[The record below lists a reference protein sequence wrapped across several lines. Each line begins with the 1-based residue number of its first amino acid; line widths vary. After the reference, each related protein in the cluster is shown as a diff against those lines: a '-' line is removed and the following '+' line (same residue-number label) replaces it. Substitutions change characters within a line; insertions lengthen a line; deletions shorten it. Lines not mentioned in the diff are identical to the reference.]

1 MEMSMMCSMVQ
12 VASQN
17 VVTTGSPAGVQV
29 QDGAAVAGKTG
40 NAPVFGELIS
50 RLLGTPHQEAGPE
63 GVLPQVQGSN
73 GVAADMTTS
82 APLLAEGQLLQEM
95 ATTEEKHADENDSTL
110 PDPAT
115 LSGENAAA
123 LSVMH
128 LLNALH
134 NQLTEGR
141 KVGSSE
147 SENADAQ
154 KVEQLLEEVRS
165 LMTQDGSLTEAMQG
179 ELRGALNPAT
189 TAKEGTLAGLLMNES
204 GGQPDQTSDAREA
217 LTQLVSALN
226 SSLMQ
231 AQRGMSNSSVDQS
244 ALHASEAAPVSQIQA
259 GPVEQRAADQT
270 LQLKSTVNGAAGGLT
285 GITSEVS
292 APDAQ
297 AITTQVAS
305 SSELHEVKSSRF
317 AQEKAMFAA
326 QATQATQ
333 KGTAG
338 ERTAGEEPLLSAAEQ
353 EGMDPGKIE
362 ILVVSE
368 ESSAQEQGTGLDQ
381 RNSQSSDVKKEGLQ
395 HGMHNLFAKEAASQ
409 QLAAGQAT
417 VPEGTAV
424 PSREQIVNQVKEKL
438 AEHRFVADSSQVTI
452 RLHPDQ
458 LGELK
463 INVRMDDQKVRV
475 EIVAENQTVKDA
487 LLQGADSLKEAL
499 ARQNV
504 SMERFDVSTE
514 RRQFFNQG
522 FREGRQQEQSQ
533 VAPRLASWLTG
544 HAGEAEQAAVPSW
557 KPQENALLDM
567 IM

>member
-12 VASQN
+12 VASQ
-17 VVTTGSPAGVQV
+17 TGVSTGAPSTAI
-29 QDGAAVAGKTG
+29 QDGAANAGKTG

-50 RLLGTPHQEAGPE
+50 RLLGTPLQEAGPE
-63 GVLPQVQGSN
+63 GVLPQVQGSID
-73 GVAADMTTS
+73 VSADMTTS

-95 ATTEEKHADENDSTL
+95 ATTEEKTAAGNDDSTE
-110 PDPAT
+110 PDPTT

-147 SENADAQ
+147 SPDAQ
-154 KVEQLLEEVRS
+154 KIGQLLEEVRS
-165 LMTQDGSLTEAMQG
+165 LMNQDGSLTDAAQEA
-179 ELRGALNPAT
+179 LRGALNPAT
-189 TAKEGTLAGLLMNES
+189 TAKEGELAGLLKNVS
-204 GGQPDQTSDAREA
+204 GEQPDQTSEAREL

-231 AQRGMSNSSVDQS
+231 AQQGTNNSSANQS
-244 ALHASEAAPVSQIQA
+244 ALHANESAPVFPVQA
-259 GPVEQRAADQT
+259 GAAEQLPADQA

-285 GITSEVS
+285 GISSEVS

-326 QATQATQ
+326 QATQ
-333 KGTAG
+333 KGAAG
-338 ERTAGEEPLLSAAEQ
+338 ERTASEEPLRSAAEQ

-381 RNSQSSDVKKEGLQ
+381 RNSQSSDVKKEGLP

-417 VPEGTAV
+417 TPEGTATL
-424 PSREQIVNQVKEKL
+424 SREQIVNQVKEKL

-504 SMERFDVSTE
+504 SMERFDVSTQG
-514 RRQFFNQG
+514 RQFFNQG
-522 FREGRQQEQSQ
+522 FREGRQQEQPQ

-544 HAGEAEQAAVPSW
+544 NAGEADQAAVPSW
-557 KPQENALLDM
+557 QPRENALLDM

>member
-17 VVTTGSPAGVQV
+17 VTAGNPTGGQV
-29 QDGAAVAGKTG
+29 QDGAATAGKTG

-50 RLLGTPHQEAGPE
+50 RLLGAPHQEAGPE

-73 GVAADMTTS
+73 GNAAEMTTS

-95 ATTEEKHADENDSTL
+95 ATTEEKPADENDSTQ
-110 PDPAT
+110 PDPAA

-141 KVGSSE
+141 KMGSSE

-165 LMTQDGSLTEAMQG
+165 LMTQNGSLTEAMQR

-189 TAKEGTLAGLLMNES
+189 TAKEGELAGLLMNEA
-204 GGQPDQTSDAREA
+204 GGQPGQTSDAQEV
-217 LTQLVSALN
+217 LTQLVAVLN

-231 AQRGMSNSSVDQS
+231 AQQGASNSSTDRS
-244 ALHASEAAPVSQIQA
+244 ALHANETTPALAPVQA
-259 GPVEQRAADQT
+259 GPVERRATEQPSPVKLVDIGTAE
-270 LQLKSTVNGAAGGLT
+270 SLT
-285 GITSEVS
+285 GTPSDVTPPVARDS
-292 APDAQ
+292 S
-297 AITTQVAS
+297 TQVAAS
-305 SSELHEVKSSRF
+305 ADLHEVKSSRF
-317 AQEKAMFAA
+317 LQEKAMFAA
-326 QATQATQ
+326 QATQ

-338 ERTAGEEPLLSAAEQ
+338 ERTASEEPLRSAAEQ
-353 EGMDPGKIE
+353 EGIDPGKIE

-381 RNSQSSDVKKEGLQ
+381 RNSQPSDVKKEGLP
-395 HGMHNLFAKEAASQ
+395 HGTHNLFAKEAASQ

-417 VPEGTAV
+417 VPEGTAT

-438 AEHRFVADSSQVTI
+438 AEHRFIADSSQVTI
-452 RLHPDQ
+452 RLHPEQ

-504 SMERFDVSTE
+504 SMERFDVSTDS
-514 RRQFFNQG
+514 RQFFNQG
-522 FREGRQQEQSQ
+522 FREGRQQEQPQ

-544 HAGEAEQAAVPSW
+544 HAGEAEQTAVPSW

>member
-1 MEMSMMCSMVQ
+1 
-12 VASQN
+12 
-17 VVTTGSPAGVQV
+17 
-29 QDGAAVAGKTG
+29 
-40 NAPVFGELIS
+40 
-50 RLLGTPHQEAGPE
+50 
-63 GVLPQVQGSN
+63 
-73 GVAADMTTS
+73 MTTS

-95 ATTEEKHADENDSTL
+95 ATTEEKPADENDSTL
-110 PDPAT
+110 QDPAA

-189 TAKEGTLAGLLMNES
+189 TAKEGESASLLMNES
-204 GGQPDQTSDAREA
+204 GGQPGQTSDAQEA
-217 LTQLVSALN
+217 LTQLVAALN

-231 AQRGMSNSSVDQS
+231 AQQGTSNSSTDRS
-244 ALHASEAAPVSQIQA
+244 ALHANETTPALAPVQA
-259 GPVEQRAADQT
+259 GPVERRATEQPSLVKLADIGT
-270 LQLKSTVNGAAGGLT
+270 AGSLT
-285 GITSEVS
+285 GTPSDVT
-292 APDAQ
+292 PPVAQ
-297 AITTQVAS
+297 DSSTQVAAPAD
-305 SSELHEVKSSRF
+305 LHEVKAGRF
-317 AQEKAMFAA
+317 LQEKAMFAA
-326 QATQATQ
+326 QATQ
-333 KGTAG
+333 KGAAG
-338 ERTAGEEPLLSAAEQ
+338 ERTASEEPLQSAAEQ

-381 RNSQSSDVKKEGLQ
+381 RNSQPSDVKKEGLQ
-395 HGMHNLFAKEAASQ
+395 HGMHNLFAKEAVAQ

-417 VPEGTAV
+417 APEGTAT

-452 RLHPDQ
+452 RLHPEQ

-504 SMERFDVSTE
+504 SMERFDVSTDS
-514 RRQFFNQG
+514 RQFFNQG
-522 FREGRQQEQSQ
+522 FREGRQQEQPQ

-544 HAGEAEQAAVPSW
+544 HAGEAEQTAVPSW

>member
-17 VVTTGSPAGVQV
+17 VVTAGSPAGVQV
-29 QDGAAVAGKTG
+29 QDGAATAGKAG
-40 NAPVFGELIS
+40 NAPAFGELIS
-50 RLLGTPHQEAGPE
+50 RLLGTPHQEIGSEA
-63 GVLPQVQGSN
+63 VLPLVQGNN
-73 GVAADMTTS
+73 GNTPEMTTS

-95 ATTEEKHADENDSTL
+95 GTTAEKPADENDSTL
-110 PDPAT
+110 PDPAV

-123 LSVMH
+123 LSVIH

-147 SENADAQ
+147 SESADAQ

-165 LMTQDGSLTEAMQG
+165 LMTQGGSLTEATQE

-189 TAKEGTLAGLLMNES
+189 TIKEGELTGLLMNES
-204 GGQPDQTSDAREA
+204 GGQPDQTSEA
-217 LTQLVSALN
+217 LETLTQLVSALN

-231 AQRGMSNSSVDQS
+231 AQQGTNNSSADQS
-244 ALHASEAAPVSQIQA
+244 VLHANGTAPALAPVQA
-259 GPVEQRAADQT
+259 GPVERRATEQPSPMKLTDNN
-270 LQLKSTVNGAAGGLT
+270 TVGSLTGAAP
-285 GITSEVS
+285 EVTPPVARDS
-292 APDAQ
+292 S
-297 AITTQVAS
+297 TQVAVS
-305 SSELHEVKSSRF
+305 TDLHEVKAGRF
-317 AQEKAMFAA
+317 LQEKAMFAA
-326 QATQATQ
+326 QATQ

-338 ERTAGEEPLLSAAEQ
+338 ERMASEEPLQSAAEQ

-381 RNSQSSDVKKEGLQ
+381 RNSQPSDVKKEGLQ

-417 VPEGTAV
+417 APEGTAT

-452 RLHPDQ
+452 RLHPEH

-504 SMERFDVSTE
+504 SMERFDVSTDS
-514 RRQFFNQG
+514 RQFFNQG
-522 FREGRQQEQSQ
+522 FREGRQQEQPQ

-544 HAGEAEQAAVPSW
+544 HAAGEAEQAAVPSW